1 MHEQALVFVYVFVIA
16 SILALLYKQCSEH
29 FESLTTTQERQLV
42 TQQQTVAAT
51 AANGSCF
58 DCGVFY
64 GGAMSQTDASTVLD
78 YIQKQDIYVKAI
90 FDKIEKF
97 ITNRT
102 QLCAATTIP
111 QYIDCFKKYLS
122 VVECPHAIND
132 PSCKLNETLGDLII
146 SKASMCLAKNTCKSM
161 DDFESFLKTEI
172 NAQKEAYAQCR
183 IAFADVSGPCI
194 DLYVNAIQS
203 RTKQTTGDDSQ
214 LLVTNA
220 QLKEALNKNASFAFQ
235 ANNY

>member
-1 MHEQALVFVYVFVIA
+1 
-16 SILALLYKQCSEH
+16 
-29 FESLTTTQERQLV
+29 
-42 TQQQTVAAT
+42 
-51 AANGSCF
+51 
-58 DCGVFY
+58 
-64 GGAMSQTDASTVLD
+64 
-78 YIQKQDIYVKAI
+78 
-90 FDKIEKF
+90 
-97 ITNRT
+97 
-102 QLCAATTIP
+102 
-111 QYIDCFKKYLS
+111 
-122 VVECPHAIND
+122 
-132 PSCKLNETLGDLII
+132 
-146 SKASMCLAKNTCKSM
+146 M